1 MAPAEVPSLQ
11 VLALHAVAGSV
22 HAYEPEY
29 IGALPYGGA
38 LDLVTELAKA
48 GRLRP
53 ETLRPLLL
61 FDSASVSP
69 LASTLGD
76 ALVTAAPGCR
86 GLGAL
91 AAQRI
96 HFEARRRQQAAAR
109 REANK
114 ADEVD
119 ECALPSGT
127 RRSDAARSSAAVAAR

>member
-1 MAPAEVPSLQ
+1 MAADVPSLQ

-22 HAYEPEY
+22 HAYEPEF

-38 LDLVTELAKA
+38 LDVVTELAKA

-61 FDSASVSP
+61 HDSASVSP
-69 LASTLGD
+69 LSSTLGD

-91 AAQRI
+91 AAQRF
-96 HFEARRRQQAAAR
+96 HFEARRQQAAAR
-109 REANK
+109 READET
-114 ADEVD
+114 DEVD